1 MLKVSRFQLLK
12 GHNNG
17 GMMVSSRLLPPLPN
31 DLAKTNWVEAEG
43 GLPDYF
49 VRVAKHIFYG
59 GKGKYTLSE
68 AIAGAESQTR
78 KRAAKGNKEAIKAMT
93 QWEEMKAKAHGG
105 SSSTKKLSHSGTVSG
120 NSMSSS
126 DNSGKQKLLKAVKL
140 YKSQKGKMKPTE
152 RARVKSAII
161 GAIARQKAAIKQD
174 QGETSSVSQIRRN
187 TKAK

>member
-1 MLKVSRFQLLK
+1 
-12 GHNNG
+12 
-17 GMMVSSRLLPPLPN
+17 MVSSRLLPPLPN
-31 DLAKTNWVEAEG
+31 DPAKTNWVEAEG

-78 KRAAKGNKEAIKAMT
+78 KRAAKGNKEAIKAMA

-126 DNSGKQKLLKAVKL
+126 GNSGKQKLLKAVKL

-161 GAIARQKAAIKQD
+161 GAIAKQKVAIKQPES
-174 QGETSSVSQIRRN
+174 ETNNISRIKLN
-187 TKAK
+187 TKAKQ